1 MITSTLAAADIVTA
15 IPSLWEAIKVPVCI
29 LMIMAGTGSAIFSL
43 HRGFGSAAGKMI
55 GGIALAALALGA
67 VGLTVSAKET
77 LDRHSGG
84 ILVGQYGN

>member
-1 MITSTLAAADIVTA
+1 MIESVLAATDIVTA

-29 LMIMAGTGSAIFSL
+29 LIIMAGAGSAIFSL

-67 VGLTVSAKET
+67 VGLTVSTKQT
-77 LDRHSGG
+77 IDRHTGG
-84 ILVGQYGN
+84 VLIGQYGN